1 MLPLSHPAP
10 CCHRWVWDCVFS
22 ADSGYLVTASSDM
35 SARLWEV
42 ASGTAVRT
50 YTGHAKAVTAVAL
63 NDAAPVAPTGAAAAL
78 LPQRGSAAAGGDR
91 GSAADSVSAD
101 VPPA

>member
-1 MLPLSHPAP
+1 M
-10 CCHRWVWDCVFS
+10 FS

-42 ASGTAVRT
+42 ASGSAVRT

-63 NDAAPVAPTGAAAAL
+63 NDAAPVNSVPQIPGASAD
-78 LPQRGSAAAGGDR
+78 GSNAGGD
-91 GSAADSVSAD
+91 DSRS
-101 VPPA
+101 PQT